1 MVLAIPLAAII
12 IVGALFWVTYSSQTQ
27 VAMHIHPRLTIQII
41 GANSN
46 RSNFQSQFILTKDNI
61 GAPGGIMYTTKYL
74 SDGVNGFYPLHTQF
88 PSCLNVTRVMMC
100 TIHVESK
107 VVRAYTLGDF
117 FDVWGYPLGREN
129 TLGYQANDT
138 IYTVH
143 PPQPYPF
150 YWDMCIRDPATG
162 RTLPND
168 EWGAHVLRDGE
179 LIFLVF
185 SQIGC
190 G

>member
-12 IVGALFWVTYSSQTQ
+12 IVGALFYVTYSSQTQ
-27 VAMHIHPRLTIQII
+27 AAMHIHPRLVIQII

-46 RSNFQSQFILTKDNI
+46 RSNFQSQFILAKDNI

-74 SDGVNGFYPLHTQF
+74 GDGVNGFYPLHTQF

-150 YWDMCIRDPATG
+150 YWDMCVREPG
-162 RTLPND
+162 VRTLPND
-168 EWGAHVLRDGE
+168 EWGAHVLKDGE
-179 LIFLVF
+179 VIFLVF